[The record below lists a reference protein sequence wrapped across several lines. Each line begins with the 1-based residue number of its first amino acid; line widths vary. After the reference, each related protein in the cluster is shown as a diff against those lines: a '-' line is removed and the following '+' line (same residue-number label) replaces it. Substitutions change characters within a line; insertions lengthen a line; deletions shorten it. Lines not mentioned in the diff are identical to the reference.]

1 MRITTINT
9 SSQNNY
15 IIPSIFVIFFLLN
28 SFLSLIYLT
37 VLLLGSKTYRQK
49 YIIFWGFLVIFFIS
63 LYNATKLPEND
74 LEWYVDFYL
83 MAGRIS
89 FVDYIGLLTGGKEIL
104 YQCFVYFIY
113 WVGGDNEKIF
123 IFVISLCS
131 YIFLFKALF
140 LLAKTLRLCETEI
153 IFCCFVLFFFPYI
166 YALSVH
172 LVRQFLATSI
182 MLYVICKRICE
193 WKINWWLI
201 IVAILI
207 HTSTVFFVPF
217 IIWGK
222 FKEKVNFKNGVFYLG
237 GIIFLLFMKYIA
249 NFILPFFTGTFLFY
263 LVNKV
268 ALGTTYET
276 TLPMLHLFYSII
288 LVLID
293 FGIIYIFS
301 IKYGNDPKFVYF
313 FNITFFLLLFIMVNG
328 DQPELQL
335 RYNFNFWLLT
345 PFFFCFFIKAV
356 KINVLLLRISCIFL
370 FLFWNVYNISM
381 SEWNYTCANEYFLYP
396 FYFYLL

>member
-1 MRITTINT
+1 MHDK
-9 SSQNNY
+9 
-15 IIPSIFVIFFLLN
+15 V
-28 SFLSLIYLT
+28 
-37 VLLLGSKTYRQK
+37 YRQK
-49 YIIFWGFLVIFFIS
+49 YISLWGFLVIIFIS
-63 LYNATKLPEND
+63 LYNSTKIPEND
-74 LEWYVDFYL
+74 LRWYVDFYL
-83 MAGRIS
+83 MAGRLS
-89 FVDYIGLLTGGKEIL
+89 FRDYIGLLTGGKEVL

-113 WVGGDNEKIF
+113 RIGGNNEKIF
-123 IFVISLCS
+123 IFIISLCS

-140 LLAKTLRLCETEI
+140 LLAKKMKLNGIEI
-153 IFCCFVLFFFPYI
+153 IFCCFLLFFFPYI

-182 MLYVICKRICE
+182 MLYVVCKRICE
-193 WKINWWLI
+193 GKINWWLI

-207 HTSTVFFVPF
+207 HTSTVFFIPF
-217 IIWGK
+217 IMWGK
-222 FKEKVNFKNGVFYLG
+222 FRERINLKNGVFYLV
-237 GIIFLLFMKYIA
+237 GIIFLLCMKYIA
-249 NFILPFFTGTFLFY
+249 ILILPFFTGTFLFY

-276 TLPMLHLFYSII
+276 TLPMFQLFYSVI

-293 FGIIYIFS
+293 FGIIYVFNRR
-301 IKYGNDPKFVYF
+301 YANDPRFVYF
-313 FNITFFLLLFIMVNG
+313 FNITLFLLLFILINV

-335 RYNFNFWLLT
+335 RYNFIFWLLT

-356 KINVLLLRISCIFL
+356 KIHVFILRMACISL
-370 FLFWNVYNISM
+370 FIFWNVYNISM